1 MSQKRASLFLDFIF
15 GSNLASKLTLSDC
28 GEIEP
33 SINNEEIPYHLLK
46 ADNTVDYKNEL
57 CFYQYADSS
66 NSEYSL
72 LYHVPFTF
80 YDYYNKSFKT
90 TFNNY
95 KTEYENYILF
105 RSLVYLMFGNGN
117 LIDTFKIYREY
128 SNSFLTYYHSS
139 ISMPC
144 NDSDEYKDFYISY
157 QGSLNLWNDVMF
169 LESIQQIA
177 NETIGINI
185 DTKNLNFDNFYY
197 IAKQIRMMRY

>member
-15 GSNLASKLTLSDC
+15 GSNLANKLTLSDC
-28 GEIEP
+28 GEIDP
-33 SINNEEIPYHLLK
+33 AINNEVPYYLLK
-46 ADNTVDYKNEL
+46 TDDIVDYKNEL
-57 CFYQYADSS
+57 CFYPYGDSS
-66 NSEYSL
+66 NSDFSL
-72 LYHVPFTF
+72 FYHTPFTF
-80 YDYYNKSFKT
+80 FEHYNKSFKT
-90 TFNNY
+90 TFDNY
-95 KTEYENYILF
+95 NIEQENYILF
-105 RSLVYLMFGNGN
+105 RSLVYIMFGNGN

-139 ISMPC
+139 ISIPY
-144 NDSDEYKDFYISY
+144 NDSKEYKEFYISY

-169 LESIQQIA
+169 LESIEQIA